1 MKYFFSCFCLL
12 FSAFSCTSSKKA
24 TSAATIEQGIE
35 GFVQEAKGNLMPS
48 PGREPASPKSISTT
62 VYIYE
67 LTNVV
72 QTQRVDVSPFYQ
84 SVSTKFVQSVTSD
97 STGYFSVPLPPGD
110 YSLFTKVKG
119 LFYANNFDAQN
130 NIAPVK
136 VEEKKVAKVN
146 ILISADAVF

>member
-1 MKYFFSCFCLL
+1 M
-12 FSAFSCTSSKKA
+12 TSKHTTGTIS
-24 TSAATIEQGIE
+24 IEQGIE
-35 GFVQEAKGNLMPS
+35 GVVREAKGNQMPS
-48 PGREPASPKSISTT
+48 PDRAPAPPKGIGTT

-67 LTNVV
+67 LTNVS

-84 SVSTKFVQSVTSD
+84 NITTRFVDSVATD
-97 STGYFSVPLPPGD
+97 SSGHFAVSLPPGD
-110 YSLFTKVKG
+110 YSLFTKVKE

-146 ILISADAVF
+146 ILISADAVY